1 MFQQLFAVSL
11 DELQELAA
19 LQSEEMSSFLFHA
32 GMGGGGAIMRAER
45 RLVQEAEKLY
55 KLVASCKKQQKLCKP
70 LKSLSAKWLR
80 AVLISRDITII

>member
-55 KLVASCKKQQKLCKP
+55 KPRGKLQEAAKLCKP
-70 LKSLSAKWLR
+70 
-80 AVLISRDITII
+80 